1 MENTENELYG
11 MDTKEEQFII
21 QNFYYKFV
29 SMREDGGCNW
39 TLVFLDKKRI
49 IWKNPANG
57 FAVAALKD
65 TLYEIKLPN
74 ALPTYQENFETFK
87 SLWTS
92 LDYDVDL
99 LFENVIGHLK
109 ENEYCGLD
117 CSFPFAP
124 ICAELYNQFEPDPPN
139 LIPP

>member
-1 MENTENELYG
+1 
-11 MDTKEEQFII
+11 
-21 QNFYYKFV
+21 
-29 SMREDGGCNW
+29 MREDGGCNW

-57 FAVAALKD
+57 FAALKD
-65 TLYEIKLPN
+65 TPYEIKLPK

-99 LFENVIGHLK
+99 LFQNVIGPPK
-109 ENEYCGLD
+109 ANEYCCLD
-117 CSFPFAP
+117 CSFPFSP
-124 ICAELYNQFEPDPPN
+124 ICAEPHSQFEPDPP
-139 LIPP
+139 